1 MVAAFARPRS
11 GGAGGSCRIRAVGHV
26 RLRRRCPAGHA
37 KGVRSLAQSGAGL
50 TWRHL
55 WAPIVSQCDCPGT
68 SSPVTS
74 LWLSDRAEQP
84 WAATEIDE
92 GTQRADVIVV
102 GAGITGLMT
111 AVLLAR
117 AGKDVLVIEA
127 RTVGSCATGNTTAK
141 LSLLQGSHLSKIL
154 SKHGKS
160 TARAYLD
167 GNREGQSWVLNHCT
181 SHDVA
186 VQREDAYTY
195 AQSGD
200 GVASARAEFEA
211 CRSVGLPVTWE
222 ADADVPFP
230 YHGGVRLAEQAQF
243 DPMSF
248 LDALSAE
255 LIRHGGRLVEH
266 TRVRR
271 VSGHGNN
278 LRVHVNDAAQRETAL
293 TTAQL
298 VLATGIPILDRG
310 GYFARVKP
318 SRSYCFAFKVPGDI
332 TRPMMISTDSPTR
345 SVRYAPVADGER
357 LIVGGAGH
365 TVGREKSP
373 SSALDELSSWT
384 RKHYPGAA
392 QTHFWS
398 AQDYT
403 PIDDLPYVGPI
414 LPGVENIMIA
424 TGFNKWGMTNGPA
437 AALALSSRVLGRRM
451 DWSGAFASWSPHELS
466 GLRTAMQSNL
476 EVGFNLT
483 KGWITPA
490 VRTRHRD
497 PVGDAGGVVS
507 GPPWHLEARCRVAGA
522 EHRVSPVCPH
532 LGGIVNWND
541 ADKAWECPLHG
552 SRFAPDGTLLEGPA
566 TRDLT
571 ASQ

>member
-1 MVAAFARPRS
+1 M
-11 GGAGGSCRIRAVGHV
+11 
-26 RLRRRCPAGHA
+26 
-37 KGVRSLAQSGAGL
+37 
-50 TWRHL
+50 
-55 WAPIVSQCDCPGT
+55 
-68 SSPVTS
+68 TS
-74 LWLSDRAEQP
+74 LWLSDRVGQP
-84 WAATEIDE
+84 WAASELGDAAR
-92 GTQRADVIVV
+92 RADVIVV

-117 AGKDVLVIEA
+117 AGKDVVVLEA
-127 RTVGSCATGNTTAK
+127 RTVGACATGNTTAK
-141 LSLLQGSHLSKIL
+141 ISLLQGSHLSKIL
-154 SKHGKS
+154 SKHGETVS
-160 TARAYLD
+160 RAYLD
-167 GNREGQSWVLNHCT
+167 GNREGQSWVLNYCAL
-181 SHDVA
+181 HDVA

-200 GVASARAEFEA
+200 GVATARAEFDA
-211 CRSVGLPVTWE
+211 CRAVGLPVTWE
-222 ADADVPFP
+222 DDAPVPFP
-230 YHGGVRLAEQAQF
+230 YCGGVRLAEQAQF

-248 LDALSAE
+248 LDALAVE
-255 LIRHGGRLVEH
+255 LLGLGGRLAEH

-271 VSGHGNN
+271 VSGHGTN
-278 LRVHVNDAAQRETAL
+278 LRVHVDDATQRETEFTA
-293 TTAQL
+293 AQL
-298 VLATGIPILDRG
+298 ILATGIPILDRG

-318 SRSYCFAFKVPGDI
+318 SRSYCLAFKVPGEI

-345 SVRYAPVADGER
+345 SVRYAPVSDGER

-373 SSALDELSSWT
+373 SIALEELSAWT
-384 RKHYPGAA
+384 RRHYPGAE

-403 PIDDLPYVGPI
+403 PIDELPYVGPI
-414 LPGVENIMIA
+414 LPGNESILVA

-437 AALALSSRVLGRRM
+437 AALALSSRVLGGRM
-451 DWSGAFASWSPHELS
+451 DWSSAFASWSTHELA

-483 KGWITPA
+483 KGWVTPSI
-490 VRTRHRD
+490 RTGRRS
-497 PVGDAGGVVS
+497 PTGDEGGVVS
-507 GPPWHLEARCRVAGA
+507 GPPWHLEARCRVAGV

-571 ASQ
+571 ASR